1 MAIFGNLFLRFSKQI
16 ETSDSLTDEQL
27 KTHYYKANFNQLF
40 QTVEKLFHDDVDC
53 RITTVSKEHG
63 EIAVEVTKPIPCFLI
78 ATVVTERPLET
89 AVDFKISTERFSLA
103 GNYPALKK
111 RIISYYQRL
120 NQLHTFIRSGKNR

>member
-16 ETSDSLTDEQL
+16 ETSDSFSDEQL

-40 QTVEKLFHDDVDC
+40 QTVEKLFHDDADC

-63 EIAVEVTKPIPCFLI
+63 EIAVEVTKPFSCFLI
-78 ATVVTERPLET
+78 VTVVTERPLET
-89 AVDFKISTERFSLA
+89 AVDFKISTERFSVG

-111 RIISYYQRL
+111 RIISYYERL
-120 NQLHTFIRSGKNR
+120 NQLHTFIRTGKNR